1 MPSFFRLFHRMIL
14 RDVVGNPARTLLTLT
29 GVALGIAVVVAVHLA
44 NDRAIG
50 SFNDSLRILNGQAD
64 LQIAANG
71 LDLDENLVG
80 ELSWVWDVGVMT
92 AIIEGRIHLE
102 IPSATPF
109 RGESLRL
116 FGVDLLSDAPFR
128 TYMLTEGGRDLGGN
142 ITREDFIDLLVEP
155 DAVIIPSALA
165 DELGVAVGD
174 AVSFLIANRLRE
186 FTVGAVLTDEGI
198 ARAFDGKIVFMD
210 IAAAQL
216 AFGRLGKID
225 RIEVLL
231 EDSSMA
237 DAVAERIRIQLPES
251 VVVYQPEDTTGETEK
266 LTRAFR
272 YNLTALSYI
281 ALVVGMVLIY
291 NTLNIAI
298 VRRRGE
304 IGAMRTLG
312 TSRQTIKWMFLI
324 EATLFGLLGAALG
337 IWVGEFLAAA
347 AGALVSRTISILYIG
362 TPAGTGAGG
371 VDVVFYAEMLLL
383 GGFLAAVSGT
393 GPALRA
399 TRISPIETLREGP
412 SEGIRNGAHR
422 LTLAG
427 IGVMTLGTAF
437 GFAPPI
443 GGFPFL
449 GYAAGILFI
458 AAFGLLSPILVRA
471 LLSAVRGVVTRVLPA
486 EGRLAVQTIEG
497 RLNRVVVAV
506 MSLAIAVAMLAS
518 VVIMVASFRDTVI
531 VWVDQTLEGDLYVRP
546 AVSGGD
552 GGRNVLETETLDV
565 LRTIPE
571 IAAIDRLRAIGIEY
585 GGFPAFL
592 GAGEFQTISEYSR
605 LLFVDGRETAEVAER
620 LIGSD
625 RVVVSE
631 PFAVRHDVRA
641 GDTILLPTP
650 TGMEPFGVEA
660 VFYDYSTEGGL
671 LVMDRGTYLAKF
683 DDESVSNVAVYLEP
697 GADAEAVR
705 ADIASRLPGVE
716 LRIATNGEL
725 RTQVLRVF
733 DQTFEVTYALEVIA
747 LAVAMLGIANTLAA
761 LIIERRPELSMLR
774 FIGAARGQIRRVIV
788 LEAGLIGL
796 LGGAI
801 GMALGVVLSLLLVY
815 VINFQSFGW
824 TIQFTMPIGF
834 LAQSLVVVVLATV
847 VAGLYPASMALRM
860 DPIEGIRAE

>member
-1 MPSFFRLFHRMIL
+1 MPSFFRIFHRMIL
-14 RDVVGNPARTLLTLT
+14 RDLIGNPVRTLLTLT

-50 SFNDSLRILNGQAD
+50 SFNDSLRILNGRAD

-80 ELSWVWDVGVMT
+80 KLSWVWDVGVMT
-92 AIIEGRIHLE
+92 AIIEGRIDLE
-102 IPSATPF
+102 IPSDTPF

-116 FGVDLLSDAPFR
+116 FGMDLLSDAPFR
-128 TYMLTEGGRDLGGN
+128 TYMVTEDGRDLGLD
-142 ITREDFIDLLVEP
+142 ITREDFIDLLVQP
-155 DAVIIPSALA
+155 DAVIIPAVLA
-165 DELGVAVGD
+165 DEWGVAVGD
-174 AVSFLIANRLRE
+174 TVSFLIANRLRE
-186 FTVGAVLTDEGI
+186 FTVGAILTDEGI
-198 ARAFDGKIVFMD
+198 ARAFNGKIVFMD

-216 AFGRLGKID
+216 ALGRLGKID

-231 EDSSMA
+231 EDSSRA
-237 DAVAERIRIQLPES
+237 DIVAERIRIQLPES
-251 VVVYQPEDTTGETEK
+251 VVVYRPEDTTGETEK

-312 TSRQTIKWMFLI
+312 MSRQTIKWMFLI
-324 EATLFGLLGAALG
+324 EATMFGVFGAVLG
-337 IWVGEFLAAA
+337 IWAGEFLATAS
-347 AGALVSRTISILYIG
+347 GALVSRTISMLYTG
-362 TPAGTGAGG
+362 TPAGTGTDG
-371 VDVVFYAEMLLL
+371 VDIVLYIEMLLL

-399 TRISPIETLREGP
+399 TTISPVETLREGR
-412 SEGIRNGAHR
+412 SGEMKDTRR
-422 LTLAG
+422 WTVAG
-427 IGVMTLGTAF
+427 IAILALGTALS
-437 GFAPPI
+437 FAPPI

-458 AAFGLLSPILVRA
+458 AGFGLLSPILARA
-471 LLSAVRGVVTRVLPA
+471 LLGAVRGTVTRVLPA

-497 RLNRVVVAV
+497 SLNRVVVAV
-506 MSLAIAVAMLAS
+506 MSLAIAMAMLAS
-518 VVIMVASFRDTVI
+518 VVIMVASFRDTVV

-552 GGRNVLETETLDV
+552 GGRNVLESETLDV
-565 LRTIPE
+565 LGTIPE
-571 IAAIDRLRAIGIEY
+571 IAAIDRFRAIGIEY

-660 VFYDYSTEGGL
+660 VFYDYSSEGGL

-683 DDESVSNVAVYLEP
+683 DDESVSSVAVYLEP

-705 ADIASRLPGVE
+705 ADIAGRLLGVE

-733 DQTFEVTYALEVIA
+733 DQTFEVT
-747 LAVAMLGIANTLAA
+747 
-761 LIIERRPELSMLR
+761 
-774 FIGAARGQIRRVIV
+774 
-788 LEAGLIGL
+788 
-796 LGGAI
+796 
-801 GMALGVVLSLLLVY
+801 
-815 VINFQSFGW
+815 
-824 TIQFTMPIGF
+824 
-834 LAQSLVVVVLATV
+834 
-847 VAGLYPASMALRM
+847 
-860 DPIEGIRAE
+860 